1 MTTATKELRSLS
13 RGIDYLGDLGGKLRN
28 LQGFATL
35 ANELIQNADDVKKDD
50 GTAGAEWMAFDVSD
64 AALVVDN
71 DGAFSDC
78 GQVEEPECPWRHDPA
93 RGYMCDFHG
102 FRNVASGHKR
112 EREGTTGAFGI
123 GFISVYQIT
132 DRPELISAG
141 RHWILRED
149 RPENERI
156 GVCPGCE
163 VCQAPGLPKTRF
175 ILPWVFDGDS
185 PLRRALRA
193 PAQTP
198 ESPRQL
204 HEELFRSLPAAMI
217 FLKHL
222 NFMDVSVGG
231 KKMLGLQRIVENNS
245 LIISDGKKDR
255 VWHLL
260 RGNFNEQAQSLR
272 DLHANRIEPKRTADV
287 VLAIPDD
294 PLDRGLLCACLPTQQ
309 ETGLPFHIN
318 ADFFPNSDR
327 KRIILE
333 QEYQS
338 EWNRAAIGAAAKVI
352 TEKLPE
358 LPQLLGHQ
366 HLWHVFETIQRVGRE
381 AESGHKD
388 KSFGLFWDH
397 LQPQLSTA
405 RVFFTSRKD
414 WEPASDVHYVLEKA
428 EEEVVPILE
437 GLGLSILH
445 ADLRRYQN
453 IFSAK
458 EVGVSRLDIGPIA
471 DALEA
476 AGLNQRVEVAALP
489 DYLQSEK
496 ARRLLRRELAVL
508 LSRQRRPEEQKIV
521 ERKLAGCAVVPG
533 RDKALWPC
541 RDVYRAESETVMLFS
556 GIDPNIPF
564 LGSLEEDAIPL
575 EQLCPDFTATVAIEC
590 LSKTLLAG
598 DDDEPTPEID
608 PVPVLRWFENRG
620 NEVLRNNPTKFG
632 IAALPLF
639 PSAEGLK
646 PLTSL
651 SLPGDFTDPIGLA
664 GVVDLAR
671 LKGRR
676 DFLRELG
683 AQELTFTRYARD
695 HVPQAFR
702 DPETTPEQKRKVVQ
716 LLAERVGEIRDDE
729 DICDAL
735 AEIPL
740 VECVDGHF
748 RRPGEVY
755 FPDDVVR
762 VVLGDAVPLAK
773 LPKSH
778 ESAVRDLYGWL
789 GVADSPR
796 FDAINQRIRV
806 LTATPPTDE
815 LVGAIAIIFRHLGQ
829 RLGQEE
835 KSEQAL
841 MQLRTFAWLPAR
853 DDRQRWY
860 RPGDLHAAFQD
871 YLFETQGKFLDLPR
885 DAQINC
891 RDLLVFLLVNL
902 NPTTALVVAHL
913 LKCSDTNTPV
923 NKEVFRYLN
932 DKADDRGL
940 DALKDKRC
948 LLLPDNTYVKPSHVF
963 WGEHPF
969 GRYRHRL
976 SPDLRKYGDLFARL
990 GVEENPSH
998 EDAFAVLREISDEFG
1013 PPNRLLDDN
1022 THSILL
1028 GCWQRLDR
1036 AFHEGLVA
1044 ADELAAL
1051 SEKRVVPDVRPLLSQ
1066 PAKMFFE
1073 DRPGLSTK
1081 FKGYLDNDVIPRP
1094 QGAWRAMQEA
1104 GVRLLS
1110 KAVRTH
1116 LVECRDPVIDD
1127 ALLSRIRD
1135 RRQQLLRV
1143 IESDQD
1149 ANGQRDLGLI
1159 DRLECRAVQ
1168 ELRVQY
1174 SVKAFNHEWNS
1185 DPESLPA
1192 KYHVDDGVLYFVR
1205 HGDSLPWP
1213 SIARELA
1220 LALCPEADP
1229 GRMAAG
1235 IKEVLAA
1242 NSDEDAGSILDELGF
1257 APIAVI
1263 DTLPEEP
1270 AGVIEDLGGE
1280 DAPPTP
1286 EPILPTTPTQQPT
1299 TPPVGGTAD
1308 AGTGTPPTP
1317 PTTTGTGTPVGTDGQ
1332 PLTPEDAINRIL
1344 GPDGGTT
1351 TSLPPELQKQ
1361 LQSLP
1366 DGAGK
1371 GTGTGNGQPRDGKQ
1385 RTGSGTKQRGGDRR
1399 PSRGGYPVLR
1409 SYVSHTDPNEDRE
1422 SDPVQAERREKVN
1435 RSGMDKVL
1443 AYEVSQQRH
1452 PREMPPLHPGYDVES
1467 DNDQGHVE
1475 RYIEVKSLS
1484 GDWEGLHAGMTDT
1497 QFEKNQEIGNRFWL
1511 YVVERADQPD
1521 YRIWRIQNPA
1531 GQVTNFMY
1539 DDGWKGMAEEDETPA
1554 EVATEQTGNDA

>member
-1 MTTATKELRSLS
+1 MTTETKELGSLS

-35 ANELIQNADDVKKDD
+35 ANELIQNADD
-50 GTAGAEWMAFDVSD
+50 TAGAQSMAFGVSD
-64 AALVVDN
+64 NALVVDN
-71 DGAFSDC
+71 DGVFSDC
-78 GQVEEPECPWRHDPA
+78 GRVEEPECPWRNDPA
-93 RGYMCDFHG
+93 RDYMCDFHG

-175 ILPWVFDGDS
+175 ILPWVFDGNS

-193 PAQTP
+193 PAQ
-198 ESPRQL
+198 SPASAQQL
-204 HEELFRSLPAAMI
+204 QEELCRSLPAAMI

-222 NFMDVSVGG
+222 GTMEVSVRG
-231 KKMLGLQRIVENNS
+231 KKLLVLQRILENDS

-260 RGNFNEQAQSLR
+260 RGDFNQEANRLR
-272 DLHANRIEPKRTADV
+272 TIHANRIEPKRTADV
-287 VLAIPDD
+287 VLAVPDE

-333 QEYQS
+333 QDYQS
-338 EWNRAAIGAAAKVI
+338 EWNRAAISAAAKVI
-352 TEKLPE
+352 ADKLPG
-358 LPQLLGHQ
+358 LPQLFGHQ
-366 HLWHVFETIQRVGRE
+366 HLWHVFENIQRVGKE

-388 KSFGLFWDH
+388 KSFGQFWDR

-405 RVFFTSRKD
+405 QVFYTSRKD
-414 WEPASDVHYVLEKA
+414 WKPASDVHYVLDKA
-428 EEEVVPILE
+428 EEDVVPIFE
-437 GLGLSILH
+437 GLGLSIVH
-445 ADLRRYQN
+445 ADLRRYHN

-458 EVGVSRLDIGPIA
+458 DVGVSRLDIGPIA
-471 DALEA
+471 DALET

-489 DYLQSEK
+489 EYLKSEK
-496 ARRLLRRELAVL
+496 ARHLLQRELAVL
-508 LSRQRRPEEQKIV
+508 LSRQRRHAEQRSV
-521 ERKLAGCAVVPG
+521 ERKLAKCAVVPG
-533 RDKALWPC
+533 RDNALWPC
-541 RDVYRAESETVMLFS
+541 RDVYRAESKTVMLFS
-556 GIDPNIPF
+556 GIDPSIPF
-564 LGSLEEDAIPL
+564 VGSLEEDAISL
-575 EQLCPDFTATVAIEC
+575 EQLCPEFTATVAIEC

-620 NEVLRNNPTKFG
+620 ADVQRNNTVKHG
-632 IAALPLF
+632 LAALPLF
-639 PSAEGLK
+639 PSAEGLR

-683 AQELTFTRYARD
+683 AQELTFARYARD
-695 HVPQAFR
+695 HVPQAFKA
-702 DPETTPEQKRKVVQ
+702 PETTPEQKRKVVQ
-716 LLAERVGEIRDDE
+716 LLAERVGEIRDNE

-755 FPDDVVR
+755 FDDDVVR

-778 ESAVRDLYGWL
+778 GSAVRDLYGWL

-796 FDAINQRIRV
+796 FDAITQRIKV
-806 LTATPPTDE
+806 FTVTPPTDE
-815 LVGAIAIIFRHLGQ
+815 LIGAIAIIFQHLGQ
-829 RLGQEE
+829 RIGQEE
-835 KSEQAL
+835 KSNPVL
-841 MQLRTFAWLPAR
+841 MQLQTVAWLPAR
-853 DDRQRWY
+853 DDRKRWY
-860 RPGDLHAAFQD
+860 RPNE
-871 YLFETQGKFLDLPR
+871 LFAVYSETLFKSQAKFLDIPH
-885 DAQINC
+885 DVQITC
-891 RDLLVFLLVNL
+891 RNLISFLLIGI
-902 NPTTALVVAHL
+902 NPSTAQVIAHL
-913 LKCSDTNTPV
+913 LYCSETNTPV
-923 NKEVFRYLN
+923 NKQVFQHLN
-932 DKADDRGL
+932 DKADDRAL

-1013 PPNRLLDDN
+1013 PPNRLLDDS

-1044 ADELAAL
+1044 ADEFAAL

-1066 PAKMFFE
+1066 PATMFFE

-1143 IESDQD
+1143 IESDQN
-1149 ANGQRDLGLI
+1149 ANGQLNLGLI

-1174 SVKAFNHEWNS
+1174 SVKAFNHEWIS

-1192 KYHVDDGVLYFVR
+1192 KYHVDAGVLYFVR

-1220 LALCPEADP
+1220 LALSPEADP

-1235 IKEVLAA
+1235 IKDVLAA
-1242 NSDEDAGSILDELGF
+1242 TSDEDAGSILDELGF

-1263 DTLPEEP
+1263 NTLSDEP
-1270 AGVIEDLGGE
+1270 TGVIADLGGE
-1280 DAPPTP
+1280 DAPLTL
-1286 EPILPTTPTQQPT
+1286 EPDQLA
-1299 TPPVGGTAD
+1299 TPPLPRI
-1308 AGTGTPPTP
+1308 TPPTAGTTATGTGAP
-1317 PTTTGTGTPVGTDGQ
+1317 PVQAATTGSGTPVGAYGQ
-1332 PLTPEDAINRIL
+1332 PITPEDAIHRIL

-1361 LQSLP
+1361 LQSRP

-1371 GTGTGNGQPRDGKQ
+1371 GAGTGNGQPRDGKQ
-1385 RTGSGTKQRGGDRR
+1385 RTGSGTRARGEDRR

-1409 SYVSHTDPNEDRE
+1409 SYVSHTDPDRNRE
-1422 SDPVQAERREKVN
+1422 TDPVQSERRERVN
-1435 RSGMDKVL
+1435 RSGMEKVL
-1443 AYEVSQQRH
+1443 AYEVSQQRQ
-1452 PREMPPLHPGYDVES
+1452 PREMPPFHPGYDVES
-1467 DNDQGHVE
+1467 NNDQGYVD

-1484 GDWEGLHAGMTDT
+1484 GDWEGTHAGMTDT
-1497 QFEKNQEIGNRFWL
+1497 QLEKNQEIGDRFWL

-1531 GQVTNFMY
+1531 GQVTNFMF
-1539 DDGWKGMAEEDETPA
+1539 DGGWKGIAEEDEEPA
-1554 EVATEQTGNDA
+1554 DTATEQTRNHA

>member
-1 MTTATKELRSLS
+1 MTAETKELRALS

-35 ANELIQNADDVKKDD
+35 ANELIQNADD
-50 GTAGAEWMAFDVSD
+50 TAGAQSMAFVISD
-64 AALVVDN
+64 NALVVDN
-71 DGAFSDC
+71 DGVFSDC
-78 GQVEEPECPWRHDPA
+78 GQAEEPECPWRNDPV

-163 VCQAPGLPKTRF
+163 VCHAPGLPKTRF
-175 ILPWVFDGDS
+175 ILPWVFDGNS

-193 PAQTP
+193 PAQ
-198 ESPRQL
+198 SPDSAQQL
-204 HEELFRSLPAAMI
+204 QEELCRSVPAAMI
-217 FLKHL
+217 FLKQL
-222 NFMDVSVGG
+222 GTMEVSVGG
-231 KKMLGLQRIVENNS
+231 KKILALQRILENDS
-245 LIISDGKKDR
+245 LIISDGTKDR
-255 VWHLL
+255 IWHLL
-260 RGNFNEQAQSLR
+260 RGEFNQEANRLR
-272 DLHANRIEPKRTADV
+272 SVHANRIEPKRTANV
-287 VLAIPDD
+287 VIAFPEE
-294 PLDRGLLCACLPTQQ
+294 PFDRGLLCACLPTQQ

-327 KRIILE
+327 KRLILE

-338 EWNRAAIGAAAKVI
+338 EWNRAAISAAAKVI
-352 TEKLPE
+352 ADRLPE
-358 LPQLLGHQ
+358 LPQLLGHR
-366 HLWHVFETIQRVGRE
+366 HLWHFFDTLQRVGRE
-381 AESGHKD
+381 AESGHND
-388 KSFGLFWDH
+388 KSFSQFWH
-397 LQPQLSTA
+397 QVQPRMSIA
-405 RVFFTSRKD
+405 RVFYTSRKD
-414 WEPASDVHYVLEKA
+414 WKPASDVHYVLEKA

-458 EVGVSRLDIGPIA
+458 EVGVSKLDLGPLA
-471 DALEA
+471 DALETS
-476 AGLNQRVEVAALP
+476 GLNLRIEVAALP
-489 DYLQSEK
+489 EYLNTEK

-508 LSRQRRPEEQKIV
+508 LSRQRRPEEQKII
-521 ERKLAGCAVVPG
+521 EGKLARCAIVPG
-533 RDKALWPC
+533 RDRAIWPC
-541 RDVYRAESETVMLFS
+541 REVYRADSETVILFS
-556 GIDPNIPF
+556 EIDPNIPF

-575 EQLCPDFTATVAIEC
+575 ERLCPDFTATIAIER
-590 LSKTLLAG
+590 LSKTLSAG
-598 DDDEPTPEID
+598 DVDGRTAEID
-608 PVPVLRWFENRG
+608 PVPLLRWFENRG
-620 NEVLRNNPTKFG
+620 NEVTHNNPTKFSL
-632 IAALPLF
+632 AALPLF
-639 PSAEGLK
+639 PSAKGLK

-683 AQELTFTRYARD
+683 AQELTFARYARD
-695 HVPQAFR
+695 HVPQAFKA
-702 DPETTPEQKRKVVQ
+702 PETTPEQKRKVVQ
-716 LLAERVGEIRDDE
+716 LLAERSGEIRDDE
-729 DICDAL
+729 DIFDAL

-748 RRPGEVY
+748 RRPGDVY
-755 FPDDVVR
+755 FDNDVVR

-773 LPKSH
+773 LSKSH

-796 FDAINQRIRV
+796 FDAISQRIRV
-806 LTATPPTDE
+806 LTTTPPTDE
-815 LVGAIAIIFRHLGQ
+815 LVGAIAVIFRHLGQ
-829 RLGQEE
+829 RLGQEVA
-835 KSEQAL
+835 SEQAL
-841 MQLRTFAWLPAR
+841 IQLRTFAWLPAR
-853 DDRQRWY
+853 NDRRQWH
-860 RPGDLHAAFQD
+860 RPSDLHVAFQD
-871 YLFETQGKFLDLPR
+871 YLFETQGRFLDLPR

-891 RDLLVFLLVNL
+891 RDLLVLLQVNL
-902 NPTTALVVAHL
+902 NPTTAQVVAHL
-913 LKCSDTNTPV
+913 LTCSDTNTPV

-932 DKADDRGL
+932 DKADDPAL
-940 DALKDKRC
+940 DVLKDKRC
-948 LLLPDNTYVKPSHVF
+948 LLLPDNTYFKPSHVF

-976 SPDLRKYGDLFARL
+976 SQDLRKYGELFTRL
-990 GVEENPSH
+990 GVGENPSH
-998 EDAFAVLREISDEFG
+998 EDAFAVLREIGDEFG
-1013 PPNRLLDDN
+1013 PPNRLLDEY
-1022 THSILL
+1022 TLSILL
-1028 GCWQRLDR
+1028 SCWQRLER
-1036 AFHEGLVA
+1036 AFKEGLIA
-1044 ADELAAL
+1044 ADELASL
-1051 SEKRVVPDVRPLLSQ
+1051 SEHSVVPDTRPLLSQ

-1073 DRPGLSTK
+1073 DRPGLSSK

-1110 KAVRTH
+1110 KAVRTN
-1116 LVECRDPVIDD
+1116 LVECLDPVIDD

-1149 ANGQRDLGLI
+1149 ANGQRDLWLI
-1159 DRLECRAVQ
+1159 DRLECREVQ

-1174 SVKAFNHEWNS
+1174 SVKAFNREWNS

-1192 KYHVDDGVLYFVR
+1192 KYHADDGVLYFVR

-1242 NSDEDAGSILDELGF
+1242 NSDEDAGSVLDELGF
-1257 APIAVI
+1257 APIAMI
-1263 DTLPEEP
+1263 DTMPEEA
-1270 AGVIEDLGGE
+1270 AGLIVDLGGE
-1280 DAPPTP
+1280 DAPLMP
-1286 EPILPTTPTQQPT
+1286 EPIPPALLTQ
-1299 TPPVGGTAD
+1299 PPASSPIVSTAD
-1308 AGTGTPPTP
+1308 SV
-1317 PTTTGTGTPVGTDGQ
+1317 PTTTTNGGGIPVATDGQ

-1344 GPDGGTT
+1344 GPDGGVT
-1351 TSLPPELQKQ
+1351 TSLPPELQNL
-1361 LQSLP
+1361 LQSRP
-1366 DGAGK
+1366 DGTGK
-1371 GTGTGNGQPRDGKQ
+1371 QTGTGNGQPRDGKRQPGTGTRERDGDQ
-1385 RTGSGTKQRGGDRR
+1385 RSPRR
-1399 PSRGGYPVLR
+1399 GYPVLR
-1409 SYVSHTDPNEDRE
+1409 SYVSHSDPDEQLE
-1422 SDPVQAERREKVN
+1422 SDPAQAERREKIN
-1435 RSGMDKVL
+1435 CSGMDKVL
-1443 AYEVSQQRH
+1443 AYEHLQQRR
-1452 PREMPPLHPGYDVES
+1452 PRVMPPLHPGYDVES
-1467 DNDQGHVE
+1467 DNNKGEVE

-1484 GDWEGLHAGMTDT
+1484 GCWEGPNAGMTDT
-1497 QFEKNQEIGNRFWL
+1497 QFDRNKEIGSRFWL

-1531 GQVTNFMY
+1531 KQVTNFMY
-1539 DDGWKGMAEEDETPA
+1539 DDGWKGMAEADNMIV
-1554 EVATEQTGNDA
+1554 EVKVEQAGNGT

>member
-1 MTTATKELRSLS
+1 MTTETKELRSLS

-35 ANELIQNADDVKKDD
+35 ANELIQNADDA
-50 GTAGAEWMAFDVSD
+50 AGAESMAFGVSET
-64 AALVVDN
+64 ALVIDN

-78 GQVEEPECPWRHDPA
+78 GLVEEPECPWRNDPA

-102 FRNVASGHKR
+102 FRSVASGHKR

-163 VCQAPGLPKTRF
+163 VCQASGLPKTRF
-175 ILPWVFDGDS
+175 ILPWIFDGDS

-193 PAQTP
+193 PAQ
-198 ESPRQL
+198 SPDAAHQL
-204 HEELFRSLPAAMI
+204 QEELCRSLPAAMI

-222 NFMDVSVGG
+222 NTMEVSVGG
-231 KKMLGLQRIVENNS
+231 KKILALQRILENDS

-260 RGNFNEQAQSLR
+260 RGDFSEEANRLR
-272 DLHANRIEPKRTADV
+272 AIHANRIEPKRTANV
-287 VLAIPDD
+287 VLAIPDE

-338 EWNRAAIGAAAKVI
+338 EWNRAAISAAAKVI
-352 TEKLPE
+352 TDKLAG

-366 HLWHVFETIQRVGRE
+366 HLWHVFETIQRLGRE
-381 AESGHKD
+381 VESGQKD
-388 KSFGLFWDH
+388 RSFGQFWDQ

-405 RVFFTSRKD
+405 RVFYTTEKE
-414 WEPASDVHYVLEKA
+414 WEPASDVHFLRDKE

-437 GLGLSILH
+437 GLGLSVLH

-471 DALEA
+471 DALEE
-476 AGLNQRVEVAALP
+476 AGLNQRVEVPALP
-489 DYLQSEK
+489 KYLKSEN

-508 LSRQRRPEEQKIV
+508 ISRQRRPEEQKIV
-521 ERKLAGCAVVPG
+521 GRKLARCAVVPG
-533 RDKALWPC
+533 MDKALWPC
-541 RDVYRAESETVMLFS
+541 RDVYRAESETVMLFV
-556 GIDPNIPF
+556 GIDPSIPF
-564 LGSLEEDAIPL
+564 LGSLEEEALAL
-575 EQLCPDFTATVAIEC
+575 EQLCPEFTAEVAIKC
-590 LSKTLLAG
+590 LSKTLFA
-598 DDDEPTPEID
+598 DDEEISSAVID
-608 PVPVLRWFENRG
+608 PLPVLRWFEGRA
-620 NEVLRNNPTKFG
+620 NEVLRDNAIKG
-632 IAALPLF
+632 ELVALPLF
-639 PSAEGLK
+639 PSADGLK
-646 PLTSL
+646 PLSSL

-683 AQELTFTRYARD
+683 AQELTFSRYARD

-702 DPETTPEQKRKVVQ
+702 QEETTPEQKRKVVQ
-716 LLAERVGEIRDDE
+716 LLAERVGEIRDDD
-729 DICDAL
+729 DIGNAL

-755 FPDDVVR
+755 FDDDVVR
-762 VVLGDAVPLAK
+762 VVLGNAIPLAK

-796 FDAINQRIRV
+796 FDAITQRIRA

-815 LVGAIAIIFRHLGQ
+815 LVGAIGIIVRHLGQ
-829 RLGQEE
+829 RLGKEE
-835 KSEQAL
+835 KSDAAL
-841 MQLRTFAWLPAR
+841 MQLRSFEWLPAC
-853 DDRQRWY
+853 DDRQRWH

-871 YLFETQGKFLDLPR
+871 YLYETQAKFLDLPR
-885 DAQINC
+885 DMQINC

-902 NPTTALVVAHL
+902 NPTTAQVVAHL
-913 LKCSDTNTPV
+913 LKCSESNAPV

-932 DKADDRGL
+932 DKADDRALDGL
-940 DALKDKRC
+940 KQKRC
-948 LLLPDNTYVKPSHVF
+948 LLLPDNSYVKPSQVF

-976 SPDLRKYGDLFARL
+976 SPDLRKYGTLFERL
-990 GVEENPSH
+990 GVQENPSH
-998 EDAFAVLREISDEFG
+998 DDALEVLREISNEYG
-1013 PPNRLLDDN
+1013 PPNRLLDEN

-1036 AFHEGLVA
+1036 AFHEGLISA
-1044 ADELAAL
+1044 GELAEL
-1051 SEKRVVPDVRPLLSQ
+1051 SQDKVIPDTRPLLSQ

-1081 FKGYLDNDVIPRP
+1081 FRGYLDNDVIPRP

-1116 LVECRDPVIDD
+1116 LIECRDPVNDD
-1127 ALLSRIRD
+1127 VITSRLRD
-1135 RRQQLLRV
+1135 RRHQLLRV
-1143 IESDQD
+1143 VESDQD
-1149 ANGQRDLGLI
+1149 ASGPKDFGLI
-1159 DRLECRAVQ
+1159 DRLRCQAVQ

-1174 SVKAFNHEWNS
+1174 SVRTFSHEWTS
-1185 DPESLPA
+1185 DPENLPA
-1192 KYHVDDGVLYFVR
+1192 KFHTEDGVLYFVR
-1205 HGDSLPWP
+1205 GTNLPWP
-1213 SIARELA
+1213 SIARELS

-1242 NSDEDAGSILDELGF
+1242 TSDEDAGSILDELGF
-1257 APIAVI
+1257 APIAVV
-1263 DTLPEEP
+1263 DAVAEEP
-1270 AGVIEDLGGE
+1270 AGMIEDLGGE

-1286 EPILPTTPTQQPT
+1286 EPDQPATPAQPPIRAPTA
-1299 TPPVGGTAD
+1299 GATAI
-1308 AGTGTPPTP
+1308 GTGPGFSTGPPISEGDVP
-1317 PTTTGTGTPVGTDGQ
+1317 IGTDGQ
-1332 PLTPEDAINRIL
+1332 ALTPEDAINRIL
-1344 GPDGGTT
+1344 GPDGDTT
-1351 TSLPPELQKQ
+1351 PLPPELDKQ
-1361 LQSLP
+1361 LRSRP

-1371 GTGTGNGQPRDGKQ
+1371 GTGTDNGQPRDGKWQ
-1385 RTGSGTKQRGGDRR
+1385 PGSGTREKGGDRR

-1409 SYVSHTDPNEDRE
+1409 SYVSHTDPDDDRE
-1422 SDPVQAERREKVN
+1422 TDPAQAERREKVN
-1435 RSGMDKVL
+1435 RSGMEKVL
-1443 AYEVSQQRH
+1443 AFEVSQERH
-1452 PREMPPLHPGYDVES
+1452 PREMPPFHPGYDVES

-1484 GDWEGLHAGMTDT
+1484 SDWEGPHAGMTDT
-1497 QFEKNQEIGNRFWL
+1497 QFEKNQEIGNRYWL
-1511 YVVERADQPD
+1511 YVVERAEQADF
-1521 YRIWRIQNPA
+1521 RIWRIQNPA
-1531 GQVTNFMY
+1531 QQATDFMY
-1539 DDGWKGMAEEDETPA
+1539 DDGWKNMAEQYETPA
-1554 EVATEQTGNDA
+1554 EAATEHTGTTHEEEI

>member
-1 MTTATKELRSLS
+1 MTTKELRSLS

-78 GQVEEPECPWRHDPA
+78 GQVEEPECPWRHDLA

-175 ILPWVFDGDS
+175 ILPWIFDGNS

-198 ESPRQL
+198 ESPKQL

-231 KKMLGLQRIVENNS
+231 EKILGLQRIVENDS

-260 RGNFNEQAQSLR
+260 RGDFNDQAQTLR
-272 DLHANRIEPKRTADV
+272 ELHANRIEPKRTAEV
-287 VLAIPDD
+287 VLAIPDE

-333 QEYQS
+333 HEYQS

-352 TEKLPE
+352 ADKLSD
-358 LPQLLGHQ
+358 LPQLLAHQ
-366 HLWHVFETIQRVGRE
+366 HLWHVFETIQRVGKE
-381 AESGHKD
+381 AASGHKD
-388 KSFGLFWDH
+388 KSFGLFWDQ

-405 RVFFTSRKD
+405 RVFFTSRED
-414 WEPASDVHYVLEKA
+414 WEPASDVHYVLEKT

-458 EVGVSRLDIGPIA
+458 EVGVSRLDIKPIA
-471 DALEA
+471 DALEE

-489 DYLQSEK
+489 EYLKSEK

-508 LSRQRRPEEQKIV
+508 LSRQHRPEEQSII
-521 ERKLAGCAVVPG
+521 ERKLARCAIVPG

-541 RDVYRAESETVMLFS
+541 QDIYRAESETVMLFTD
-556 GIDPNIPF
+556 IDPSIPF
-564 LGSLEEDAIPL
+564 LGSLEEEALDL
-575 EQLCPDFTATVAIEC
+575 EQLCPEFDATVAIEC
-590 LSKTLLAG
+590 LSKTLLAE
-598 DDDEPTPEID
+598 DEEKTTPEID
-608 PVPVLRWFENRG
+608 PLPILRWFESRG
-620 NEVLRNNPTKFG
+620 NEVLRNHSTKHAL
-632 IAALPLF
+632 AALPLF
-639 PSAEGLK
+639 PSADGLK

-651 SLPGDFTDPIGLA
+651 SLPGGFTDPIGLA
-664 GVVDLAR
+664 GVVDLTR

-676 DFLRELG
+676 DFLVELG
-683 AQELTFTRYARD
+683 APPLTFERYARD
-695 HVPQAFR
+695 LVPQAFR
-702 DPETTPEQKRKVVQ
+702 DEQTTPEQKHKVVQ
-716 LLAERVGEIRDDE
+716 LLASRVGEIRDDK
-729 DICDAL
+729 DICNAL
-735 AEIPL
+735 AEISV
-740 VECVDGHF
+740 VECIDGHF

-755 FPDDVVR
+755 FDDDVVR
-762 VVLGDAVPLAK
+762 VVLGNAVPLAK

-789 GVADSPR
+789 SVADSPR
-796 FDAINQRIRV
+796 FDAITQRIGA

-815 LVGAIAIIFRHLGQ
+815 LIGAIGIIFRHLGQ
-829 RLGQEE
+829 RLRQEE
-835 KSEQAL
+835 IGEQAL
-841 MQLRTFAWLPAR
+841 MQLRTSAWLPAR
-853 DDRQRWY
+853 GDRQRWH
-860 RPGDLHAAFQD
+860 RPDDLHAAFQD
-871 YLFETQGKFLDLPR
+871 YLFETQAKFIDLPR

-891 RDLLVFLLVNL
+891 RDLLVLLHVNL
-902 NPTTALVVAHL
+902 NPTTAQVVAHL
-913 LKCSDTNTPV
+913 LKCSERGIPV
-923 NKEVFRYLN
+923 NKQVFQHLN
-932 DKADDRGL
+932 DSADDRAL
-940 DALKDKRC
+940 DALKNKQC
-948 LLLPDNTYVKPSHVF
+948 LLLPGDIYVNPSHVF

-976 SPDLRKYGDLFARL
+976 SADLRKYGELFTRL

-998 EDAFAVLREISDEFG
+998 EDAFAVLREISEEFG
-1013 PPNRLLDDN
+1013 PPNRPLDDN

-1036 AFHEGLVA
+1036 AFQEGLVT
-1044 ADELAAL
+1044 ADELAEL
-1051 SEKRVVPDVRPLLSQ
+1051 SQVKVIPDTRLLLSQ
-1066 PAKMFFE
+1066 PVRMFFE
-1073 DRPGLSTK
+1073 DRPGLSAK

-1110 KAVRTH
+1110 KAVRTRFI
-1116 LVECRDPVIDD
+1116 ECCDPVIDD
-1127 ALLSRIRD
+1127 VITSLIHD
-1135 RRQQLLRV
+1135 RRRQLLRV
-1143 IESDQD
+1143 AESDQD
-1149 ANGQRDLGLI
+1149 ASGPKDFGLI
-1159 DRLECRAVQ
+1159 DRLQCRAVQ

-1174 SVKAFNHEWNS
+1174 LVRAFDHEWTS
-1185 DPESLPA
+1185 DPENLPA
-1192 KYHVDDGVLYFVR
+1192 KFHADDGALYFVR
-1205 HGDSLPWP
+1205 GANMPWP

-1220 LALCPEADP
+1220 LALCPDVDP

-1242 NSDEDAGSILDELGF
+1242 TSDDDADSILDELGF
-1257 APIAVI
+1257 APIAVSATVAQE
-1263 DTLPEEP
+1263 DVC
-1270 AGVIEDLGGE
+1270 VIEDLGGE
-1280 DAPPTP
+1280 DAPPTL
-1286 EPILPTTPTQQPT
+1286 EPDQP
-1299 TPPVGGTAD
+1299 
-1308 AGTGTPPTP
+1308 GTPNQPPNPP
-1317 PTTTGTGTPVGTDGQ
+1317 PTTGMTATGTSPGVSTVPPTSDGDVPVGTDGQ

-1351 TSLPPELQKQ
+1351 TSLPAELQKQ
-1361 LQSLP
+1361 LQSRP
-1366 DGAGK
+1366 EGAGK
-1371 GTGTGNGQPRDGKQ
+1371 GTGTGNGQPRDGKRQ
-1385 RTGSGTKQRGGDRR
+1385 PGSGARERGGDRR

-1409 SYVSHTDPNEDRE
+1409 SYVSNTNPDEDRE
-1422 SDPVQAERREKVN
+1422 TDPVQAERREKVN

-1443 AYEVSQQRH
+1443 AYEVSRQRH

-1475 RYIEVKSLS
+1475 RYVEVKSLS
-1484 GDWEGLHAGMTDT
+1484 GDWEGPHAGMTDT
-1497 QFEKNQEIGNRFWL
+1497 QFEKNQEIGNRYWL
-1511 YVVERADQPD
+1511 YVVERAEQPD

-1531 GQVTNFMY
+1531 EQVTKFMY
-1539 DDGWKGMAEEDETPA
+1539 DDGWKGMAEEDETTA
-1554 EVATEQTGNDA
+1554 EVPTEQARNDT

>member
-1 MTTATKELRSLS
+1 MTSETKELRSLS

-35 ANELIQNADDVKKDD
+35 ANELIQNADDVTKDD
-50 GTAGAEWMAFDVSD
+50 GTAGAKWMAFDISNT
-64 AALVVDN
+64 ALVVDN

-102 FRNVASGHKR
+102 FRSVASGHKR

-156 GVCPGCE
+156 GVCLGCE
-163 VCQAPGLPKTRF
+163 VCQAPGLPETRF
-175 ILPWVFDGDS
+175 ILPWIFDGES

-193 PAQTP
+193 PAQ
-198 ESPRQL
+198 SPDSPHQL
-204 HEELFRSLPAAMI
+204 QEELSRSLPAAMI

-222 NFMDVSVGG
+222 NSMDVSVGG
-231 KKMLGLQRIVENNS
+231 KKILGLQRVIEKDSV
-245 LIISDGKKDR
+245 IISDGKKDR
-255 VWHLL
+255 VWNLL
-260 RGNFNEQAQSLR
+260 RGDFNQEANRLR
-272 DLHANRIEPKRTADV
+272 AIHANRIEPKRTASV
-287 VLAIPDD
+287 VLAIPDQ

-352 TEKLPE
+352 TDKLPG

-388 KSFGLFWDH
+388 KSFAQFWDQ
-397 LQPQLSTA
+397 LQPRLSSA

-428 EEEVVPILE
+428 EEEVVPVLE
-437 GLGLSILH
+437 GLGLSVLH

-489 DYLQSEK
+489 EYLKTER
-496 ARRLLRRELAVL
+496 ARRLLRRELAL
-508 LSRQRRPEEQKIV
+508 LFSRQRRPEEQKIV
-521 ERKLAGCAVVPG
+521 EWKLTRCAVMPG

-541 RDVYRAESETVMLFS
+541 RDVYRAESETVMLFTS
-556 GIDPNIPF
+556 IDPSLPF
-564 LGSLEEDAIPL
+564 LGSLEEEALAL
-575 EQLCPDFTATVAIEC
+575 EQLCPEFTAEVAIKR
-590 LSKTLLAG
+590 LSKTLFAG
-598 DDDEPTPEID
+598 DEDESPPEVD
-608 PVPVLRWFENRG
+608 PVPVLRWFESRG
-620 NEVLRNNPTKFG
+620 NEVLRTNATKQG
-632 IAALPLF
+632 LAALPLF
-639 PSAEGLK
+639 PSVEGLK
-646 PLTSL
+646 PLSSL

-683 AQELTFTRYARD
+683 AEELTFSRYARD

-702 DPETTPEQKRKVVQ
+702 QEETPPEQRRRVVQ

-755 FPDDVVR
+755 FDDDVVR
-762 VVLGDAVPLAK
+762 VVLGNAIPLAK
-773 LPKSH
+773 IPKSH
-778 ESAVRDLYGWL
+778 ESAVRDLYSWL

-796 FDAINQRIRV
+796 FDAITQRIRA

-815 LVGAIAIIFRHLGQ
+815 LVAAIGIIFRHLGQ

-835 KSEQAL
+835 KSDAAL
-841 MQLRTFAWLPAR
+841 LQLRSFAWLPAC
-853 DDRQRWY
+853 DDRLRWH

-871 YLFETQGKFLDLPR
+871 YLYETQAKFLDLPR
-885 DAQINC
+885 DMQINC

-902 NPTTALVVAHL
+902 NPTTAQVVAHL
-913 LKCSDTNTPV
+913 LKCSESKTPV

-932 DKADDRGL
+932 DKADDRALDGL
-940 DALKDKRC
+940 KQRRC
-948 LLLPDNTYVKPSHVF
+948 LLLPDNSYVKPSQVF

-969 GRYRHRL
+969 GQYRHRL
-976 SPDLRKYGDLFARL
+976 SPDLRKYGALFERL
-990 GVEENPSH
+990 GVQENPSH
-998 EDAFAVLREISDEFG
+998 DDAFAVLREISNEYG
-1013 PPNRLLDDN
+1013 PPNRLLDEN
-1022 THSILL
+1022 TKSILL

-1036 AFHEGLVA
+1036 AFHEGLVS
-1044 ADELAAL
+1044 ADELAEL
-1051 SEKRVVPDVRPLLSQ
+1051 SQEKVIPDTRPLLSQ

-1073 DRPGLSTK
+1073 DRPGLSNK

-1110 KAVRTH
+1110 RAVKTH
-1116 LVECRDPVIDD
+1116 LVECRDPVNDD
-1127 ALLSRIRD
+1127 VITSRLHE

-1143 IESDQD
+1143 VESDQD
-1149 ANGQRDLGLI
+1149 ASGPKDFGLI
-1159 DRLECRAVQ
+1159 DRLQCQAVQ

-1174 SVKAFNHEWNS
+1174 SVRAFSHEWTS
-1185 DPESLPA
+1185 DPENLPA
-1192 KYHVDDGVLYFVR
+1192 KFHTEDGVLYFVR
-1205 HGDSLPWP
+1205 GTNLPWP

-1220 LALCPEADP
+1220 LALCPGADP
-1229 GRMAAG
+1229 GRMAAC
-1235 IKEVLAA
+1235 IKDVLAA
-1242 NSDEDAGSILDELGF
+1242 TSEADAGSILDELGF
-1257 APIAVI
+1257 APIAVV
-1263 DTLPEEP
+1263 DTVTEEP
-1270 AGVIEDLGGE
+1270 AGMIEDLGGE

-1286 EPILPTTPTQQPT
+1286 EPDQPATPAQPLIPAPT
-1299 TPPVGGTAD
+1299 
-1308 AGTGTPPTP
+1308 AGTTA
-1317 PTTTGTGTPVGTDGQ
+1317 TGTGPGVSTWPPTSGGDATTP
-1332 PLTPEDAINRIL
+1332 
-1344 GPDGGTT
+1344 
-1351 TSLPPELQKQ
+1351 LPPELDKQ
-1361 LQSLP
+1361 RRARP

-1371 GTGTGNGQPRDGKQ
+1371 GTGMGNGKPRDGKRRQ
-1385 RTGSGTKQRGGDRR
+1385 GTGTWESGGDRR

-1409 SYVSHTDPNEDRE
+1409 SYVSHTDPDDDRGT
-1422 SDPVQAERREKVN
+1422 DPAQAERREKVN
-1435 RSGMDKVL
+1435 RSGMEKVL
-1443 AYEVSQQRH
+1443 AFEMSQQRH

-1484 GDWEGLHAGMTDT
+1484 GDWEGPHAGMTDT
-1497 QFEKNQEIGNRFWL
+1497 QFEKNQEIGKRYWL
-1511 YVVERADQPD
+1511 YVVERAEQPD
-1521 YRIWRIQNPA
+1521 FRIWRIQNPA
-1531 GQVTNFMY
+1531 QQITNFMY
-1539 DDGWKGMAEEDETPA
+1539 DDGWKNMAEEDETPA
-1554 EVATEQTGNDA
+1554 EAATEQAGNDA

>member
-1 MTTATKELRSLS
+1 MTTEIKPLRSLS

-35 ANELIQNADDVKKDD
+35 ANELIQNADDA
-50 GTAGAEWMAFDVSD
+50 AGAGSMTFDVSD

-78 GQVEEPECPWRHDPA
+78 GQVEEPECPWRHDPR

-102 FRNVASGHKR
+102 FRSVASGHKR

-132 DRPELISAG
+132 DRPELISSG

-149 RPENERI
+149 LPESERI

-163 VCQAPGLPKTRF
+163 VCQAHGLPNTRF
-175 ILPWVFDGDS
+175 ILPWVKDSNS

-198 ESPRQL
+198 DSPQQL
-204 HEELFRSLPAAMI
+204 QEELCRSLPAAMI

-222 NFMDVSVGG
+222 NTMKVLVGG
-231 KKMLGLQRIVENNS
+231 RKILTLQRILENDS
-245 LIISDGKKDR
+245 LIISDGNKDR

-260 RGNFNEQAQSLR
+260 RGDFNDEANELR
-272 DLHANRIEPKRTADV
+272 QRHANRIEPKRAANV
-287 VLAIPDD
+287 VLAIPDE

-309 ETGLPFHIN
+309 DTGLPFHIN
-318 ADFFPNSDR
+318 ADFFPQSDR

-333 QEYQS
+333 QDYQS
-338 EWNRAAIGAAAKVI
+338 EWNRAAIGAAASVI
-352 TEKLPE
+352 TNKLPG

-366 HLWHVFETIQRVGRE
+366 HLWHVFETIQRVGKE

-388 KSFGLFWDH
+388 ISFGQFWYQ
-397 LQPQLSTA
+397 LQPQLSSA
-405 RVFFTSRKD
+405 PVFYTSRKE
-414 WEPASDVHYVLEKA
+414 WEPAPEVHYLLEKG

-437 GLGLSILH
+437 GLGLSVLH

-476 AGLNQRVEVAALP
+476 MGLNERVEVDALA
-489 DYLQSEK
+489 DCLKTEK

-508 LSRQRRPEEQKIV
+508 ISRQRRPEEQKTV
-521 ERKLAGCAVVPG
+521 ERKLARCAVVPG
-533 RDKALWPC
+533 KDKALWPC
-541 RDVYRAESETVMLFS
+541 RDVYRAESETVMLFT
-556 GIDPNIPF
+556 GIDPSIPF
-564 LGSLEEDAIPL
+564 LGSLEEEALAL
-575 EQLCPDFTATVAIEC
+575 EQLCPEFTATVAIEC
-590 LSKTLLAG
+590 LSKTLFA
-598 DDDEPTPEID
+598 DDEDESPPEID
-608 PVPVLRWFENRG
+608 PVPVLRWFEGRG
-620 NEVLRNNPTKFG
+620 NEVLRNNPTKHG
-632 IAALPLF
+632 LAALPLF

-646 PLTSL
+646 PLRSL

-683 AQELTFTRYARD
+683 AQELTFSRYARE

-702 DPETTPEQKRKVVQ
+702 QEETTPEQKRKVVQ
-716 LLAERVGEIRDDE
+716 LLAERVGEIRDDD

-740 VECVDGHF
+740 VECIDGHY

-755 FPDDVVR
+755 FDDDVVR
-762 VVLGDAVPLAK
+762 VVLGDAIPLAK

-789 GVADSPR
+789 GVAGSPR
-796 FDAINQRIRV
+796 FDAITQRIRA

-815 LVGAIAIIFRHLGQ
+815 LVGAIGIIFRHLGQ
-829 RLGQEE
+829 RLGQEA
-835 KSEQAL
+835 KSDQAL
-841 MQLRTFAWLPAR
+841 MQLRTIAWLPAR
-853 DDRQRWY
+853 DDRKRWH

-871 YLFETQGKFLDLPR
+871 YLYETQAKFLDLPR
-885 DAQINC
+885 DMQINC

-902 NPTTALVVAHL
+902 NPTTAQVVAHL
-913 LKCSDTNTPV
+913 LKCSETGVPV

-932 DKADDRGL
+932 DKADDRAL

-969 GRYRHRL
+969 GRYRQRL
-976 SPDLRKYGDLFARL
+976 SPDLRKYGDLFSRL
-990 GVEENPSH
+990 GVDENPSH
-998 EDAFAVLREISDEFG
+998 EDAFAVMCEISDEFG

-1022 THSILL
+1022 TYSILL

-1116 LVECRDPVIDD
+1116 LVECRDPVNDD
-1127 ALLSRIRD
+1127 AITSRLRD

-1143 IESDQD
+1143 VESDQD
-1149 ANGQRDLGLI
+1149 ASGPKDFGLI
-1159 DRLECRAVQ
+1159 DRLQCQAVQ

-1174 SVKAFNHEWNS
+1174 SVRAFRHEWTS
-1185 DPESLPA
+1185 DPENLPA
-1192 KYHVDDGVLYFVR
+1192 KFHTEDGVLYFVR
-1205 HGDSLPWP
+1205 GTNLPWP

-1242 NSDEDAGSILDELGF
+1242 TSDEDAGSILDELGF
-1257 APIAVI
+1257 APIAVV
-1263 DTLPEEP
+1263 DTATDEP
-1270 AGVIEDLGGE
+1270 AGVIQDLGGE
-1280 DAPPTP
+1280 DAPTTP
-1286 EPILPTTPTQQPT
+1286 EPDQTGTPTQPPIPPPT
-1299 TPPVGGTAD
+1299 
-1308 AGTGTPPTP
+1308 AGT
-1317 PTTTGTGTPVGTDGQ
+1317 TTTGTGPGVSTGPPTSGGDVPIGTDGQ

-1344 GPDGGTT
+1344 GPDGGATT
-1351 TSLPPELQKQ
+1351 PLPPELDKQ
-1361 LQSLP
+1361 LRSRP

-1371 GTGTGNGQPRDGKQ
+1371 GTGTGNGQPRDGKRQ
-1385 RTGSGTKQRGGDRR
+1385 PGSGTRERGGDRR
-1399 PSRGGYPVLR
+1399 PARGGYPVLR
-1409 SYVSHTDPNEDRE
+1409 SYVSHTDPDDDRE
-1422 SDPVQAERREKVN
+1422 TDPAQADRREKVN
-1435 RSGMDKVL
+1435 RSGMEKVL
-1443 AYEVSQQRH
+1443 AFELSQERH
-1452 PREMPPLHPGYDVES
+1452 PREMPPFHPGYDVES

-1484 GDWEGLHAGMTDT
+1484 GDWEGPHAGMTDT
-1497 QFEKNQEIGNRFWL
+1497 QFEKNQEIGNRYWL
-1511 YVVERADQPD
+1511 YVVERAEQPD
-1521 YRIWRIQNPA
+1521 FRIWRIQNPA
-1531 GQVTNFMY
+1531 QQATNFMY
-1539 DDGWKGMAEEDETPA
+1539 DDGWKNMAEENETPA
-1554 EVATEQTGNDA
+1554 ESATEQAGNDA